1 MQNERFKLIA
11 SVYLI
16 LIRGDKVLLLR
27 RANTGYEDG
36 NYGLPAGHLEEGES
50 VREGLIREIR
60 EEIAI
65 ILEVE
70 DLHVS
75 HVMHRRQKDE
85 RIDFFFTV
93 EYIQGEPKNN
103 EPDKCDDLS
112 WFPVD
117 DLPAN
122 TIPYIHQAIDAVRRK
137 QFFSEFGWN

>member
-27 RANTGYEDG
+27 RTNTGYEDG

-117 DLPAN
+117 NLPTN
-122 TIPYIHQAIDAVRRK
+122 TILYVRQAIDAVRRK